1 MSSYMNFYL
10 VPKKKD
16 WMTEEPKPLLFNSYS
31 RGNEV
36 YQSIYEELNPVWY
49 GNGDTPAYTEI
60 TADDIQK
67 VIKATKE
74 HLKKVETRLKNGM
87 EGYKKLSGQGIVEAV
102 NDYVAS
108 KEYIEEIKQ
117 NIADLKGIYN
127 WMFDLEYS
135 DFEKKV
141 LINYD

>member
-1 MSSYMNFYL
+1 MSSYLNFYL

-16 WMTEEPKPLLFNSYS
+16 WMSEEPKPLLFNSYS
-31 RGNEV
+31 RGTEV

-60 TADDIQK
+60 TAGDIKK
-67 VIKATKE
+67 VVNATKE
-74 HLKKVETRLKNGM
+74 YLERIETKLEHKM
-87 EGYKKLSGQGIVEAV
+87 ECYKKLSVEDIEDAV
-102 NDYVAS
+102 SDYTSS
-108 KEYIEEIKQ
+108 KEYIEEVKE
-117 NIADLKGIYN
+117 NIADLEGIYN
-127 WMFDLEYS
+127 WMLDLEYS